1 MEPDSRSRE
10 NEMPLTAIVSEMVSE
25 ATYDDLSS
33 DVIEK
38 TKLLILDHLGCL
50 LAGSQT
56 SESKMLTQYIAGTDG
71 GGEATVFGAGKR
83 FSTANA
89 AHANGHAV
97 TILSL
102 DDSYIRYGHPGNGII
117 PAALA
122 VGESLDV
129 MGKDLICAIVAGYEM
144 SLRLGVAL
152 KPTVERFQKVKGYAT
167 WQIFGAVT
175 AAAKLHALSVHQ
187 MADAYGIAAMHAPP
201 PFLRKFQSRPMNWL
215 KNNYGWA
222 CKCGVIAVDLAM
234 AGFHGNRT
242 IFDGD
247 TGYWAIAGS
256 DRFNPD
262 MFVLP
267 FCERSFVREV
277 GFKPYGVCRSI
288 HTTVDCVRRLI
299 NEEGLMRDNF
309 ESIEI
314 ETVSE
319 FVERL
324 NGDWP
329 ETNLEAVLHIPYAV
343 ALELH
348 GKTSALGLRE
358 EDLEDK
364 EMPGTAERILLKPLS
379 GADEKYSE
387 YSLLPVRVTAHM
399 KGGGKISAYAE
410 LPTGHPDG
418 PAFGI
423 KEVMEKFLALGEP
436 VLGRDA
442 ATHLS
447 ERIFNLENEG
457 ARNALRS
464 VETARLA
471 AAS

>member
-1 MEPDSRSRE
+1 
-10 NEMPLTAIVSEMVSE
+10 
-25 ATYDDLSS
+25 
-33 DVIEK
+33 
-38 TKLLILDHLGCL
+38 
-50 LAGSQT
+50 
-56 SESKMLTQYIAGTDG
+56 MLTQYIAGTDG
-71 GGEATVFGAGKR
+71 GGEATVFGTGKR

-102 DDSYIRYGHPGNGII
+102 DDSYIRYGHPGNGVI

-122 VGESLDV
+122 VGETLDV
-129 MGKDLICAIVAGYEM
+129 AGKDLISAIVAGYEM
-144 SLRLGVAL
+144 SMRLGVAM
-152 KPTVERFQKVKGYAT
+152 KPTVGRFEQVKGYAT
-167 WQIFGAVT
+167 WQIFGAAT
-175 AAAKLHALSVHQ
+175 AAAKLHALSAYQ
-187 MADAYGIAAMHAPP
+187 TAGAYGIVAMHAPP
-201 PFLRKFQSRPMNWL
+201 PFLRKFQSHPMNWL
-215 KNNYGWA
+215 INNYGWA
-222 CKCGVIAVDLAM
+222 CKGGIIAVDLTL

-247 TGYWAIAGS
+247 TGYWVIAGS
-256 DRFNPD
+256 DRFDPD

-267 FCERSFVREV
+267 FSERSFVREV

-288 HTTVDCVRRLI
+288 HTTVDCIRRLI
-299 NEEGLMRDNF
+299 DDAGLARDNF

-314 ETVSE
+314 ETVKE

-329 ETNLEAVLHIPYAV
+329 ETSLDAAFHIPYAV

-364 EMPGTAERILLKPLS
+364 EMPKTAERISLTPLA

-387 YSLLPVRVTAHM
+387 NSLLPVRVTAHM
-399 KGGGKISAYAE
+399 KVGGEVCAYAE

-418 PAFGI
+418 PAFGPE
-423 KEVMEKFLALGEP
+423 EVTEKFFSLSEPILGH
-436 VLGRDA
+436 DA
-442 ATHLS
+442 AMRLS
-447 ERIFNLENEG
+447 EHILNLEKEG
-457 ARNALRS
+457 VRDALRS
-464 VETARLA
+464 IETARLV

>member
-1 MEPDSRSRE
+1 MT
-10 NEMPLTAIVSEMVSE
+10 LTMKVAEMVAS
-25 ATYDDLSS
+25 AAYDHLPA
-33 DVIEK
+33 DVVAK
-38 TKLLILDHLGCL
+38 AKLLVLDQLGCL
-50 LAGSQT
+50 LAGSQKR
-56 SESKMLTQYIAGTDG
+56 ESKLLTHYIAGTDG
-71 GGEATVFGAGKR
+71 GGEATVFGAEKR
-83 FSTANA
+83 FSAANA

-122 VGESLDV
+122 VGETLDV
-129 MGKDLICAIVAGYEM
+129 AGKDLISAVVAGYEM
-144 SLRLGVAL
+144 SMRLGMAL
-152 KPTVERFQKVKGYAT
+152 KPTTQRFQQVKGYAT
-167 WQIFGAVT
+167 WQIFGAAT
-175 AAAKLHALSVHQ
+175 AAAKLHSLS
-187 MADAYGIAAMHAPP
+187 AYQTAGAFGIAAMHAPL
-201 PFLRKFQSRPMNWL
+201 PFLRKFQSHPMNWL

-222 CKCGVIAVDLAM
+222 CKGGIIAVDLTL

-247 TGYWAIAGS
+247 TGYWAVAGS
-256 DRFNPD
+256 DRFDPE
-262 MFVLP
+262 MFAMP
-267 FCERSFVREV
+267 FSERSFVREV

-299 NEEGLMRDNF
+299 NDAGLTRDNF
-309 ESIEI
+309 EGIEI

-358 EDLEDK
+358 EDLENK
-364 EMPGTAERILLKPLS
+364 EMPKTAERISLTPLP

-387 YSLLPVRVTAHM
+387 HSLLPVRVTAHM
-399 KGGGKISAYAE
+399 KGGRKMEAYAE

-418 PAFGI
+418 PAFGT
-423 KEVMEKFLALGEP
+423 KEVTEKFLSLSEP
-436 VLGRDA
+436 VLGRDSA
-442 ATHLS
+442 VRLREHVL
-447 ERIFNLENEG
+447 NLENEG

-464 VETARLA
+464 IETARLA